1 MYELG
6 AFGIDEDEALGKLE
20 TLWSTYEQIGAEA
33 ARYDGSLGWKTKAG
47 QEYLVHTMN
56 LRYEGNRQ
64 RTRSLGPRSEE
75 TERRLAE
82 FREGRDRSRE
92 RLARIQERLD
102 THGRVLK
109 ALRLGRVSSLTVR
122 FLRELGAEG
131 FGANHFRIGGG
142 AALAAYEVRARI
154 RMPTGGSER
163 EPDFDLLPTEL
174 FVRDRQLFDA
184 VASRK
189 IFGPVEPDG
198 DRLVLGRGIVLRML
212 SEDVLDG
219 WARHMSRASVGED
232 EIDALRWAYELPKVL
247 PLLAVGRD
255 GSPAPVAALDPRAFA
270 LLAAVEARHVADD
283 HAATRLVEQ
292 AAAVARVASGIVP
305 EPFERG
311 HLALFPEIADAVGEG
326 GLHAHDGI
334 VMRP

>member
-1 MYELG
+1 MQELEE
-6 AFGIDEDEALGKLE
+6 FGLDEGEALGRLE
-20 TLWSTYEQIGAEA
+20 TLWSAYEKISAEA
-33 ARYDGSLGWKTKAG
+33 ARYDGSLGWKTNAG
-47 QEYLVHTMN
+47 LDYLVHTVN

-75 TERRLAE
+75 TERRMAE

-92 RLARIQERLD
+92 RLARVQERLEI
-102 THGRVLK
+102 HGRVLK
-109 ALRLGRVSSLTVR
+109 VLRLGRLSSLTAR
-122 FLRELGAEG
+122 FLRELHAEG
-131 FGANHFRIGGG
+131 FGAGHFRIGGG
-142 AALAAYEVRARI
+142 AALAAYGVRARI
-154 RMPTGGSER
+154 RMPTVGSED

-174 FVRDRQLFDA
+174 FVRDQRLFDA

-212 SEDVLDG
+212 SEDVLGG
-219 WARHMSRASVGED
+219 WVRHMSRAGVGVD
-232 EIDALRWAYELPKVL
+232 EINALRWAVEVPEAV

-270 LLAAVEARHVADD
+270 VLAAVEARHVADD
-283 HAATRLVEQ
+283 PTAARLAEQ
-292 AAAVARVASGIVP
+292 AAAVAGVAADIVS